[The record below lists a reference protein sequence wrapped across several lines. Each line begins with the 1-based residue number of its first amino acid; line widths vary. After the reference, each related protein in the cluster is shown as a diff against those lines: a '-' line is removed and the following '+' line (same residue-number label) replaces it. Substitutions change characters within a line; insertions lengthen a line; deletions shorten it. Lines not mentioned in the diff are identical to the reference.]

1 MVGDD
6 ANVTAEPQQAETRR
20 RTVADF
26 LYSAGQYNPGR
37 VLASAEHVDMAMQS
51 PAATTAMPVAP
62 MRTSEMVRPLDRTSE
77 RNVDSSMIGQP
88 VINSLPSSEPLVAPS
103 QPFASPD
110 AQESVPRRMG
120 QILRV
125 DVPRK
130 GSDMPTMPAA
140 MPAEALPVAAVP
152 INAVPTAMPA
162 VAPAPMPTSMPVHAA
177 TATSMPS
184 QSMPQSITQSMQ
196 SAAATATS
204 IDAPVAKYV
213 LEQRRID
220 RAHKLS
226 EAEEK
231 LRHITHKVFN
241 PVWEVDNLQWPVVVD
256 KLMQQR
262 AQSMSHVAEHL
273 KTACQDGLSVLGVT
287 SADQGEVARR

>member
-1 MVGDD
+1 MQEAHGGEASRVWQRIDAAHGAQATHPTETQARPMAAVSAASSVAPKRMQAAAAPAPAPVAAPAFHVDTPSSTNTRQLPLVGDD

-140 MPAEALPVAAVP
+140 AAMPAEALPVAAVP

-162 VAPAPMPTSMPVHAA
+162 VAPAPMPTSMQFMLRPRLQCLR
-177 TATSMPS
+177 SRCPS
-184 QSMPQSITQSMQ
+184 P
-196 SAAATATS
+196 
-204 IDAPVAKYV
+204 
-213 LEQRRID
+213 
-220 RAHKLS
+220 
-226 EAEEK
+226 
-231 LRHITHKVFN
+231 
-241 PVWEVDNLQWPVVVD
+241 
-256 KLMQQR
+256 
-262 AQSMSHVAEHL
+262 
-273 KTACQDGLSVLGVT
+273 
-287 SADQGEVARR
+287 